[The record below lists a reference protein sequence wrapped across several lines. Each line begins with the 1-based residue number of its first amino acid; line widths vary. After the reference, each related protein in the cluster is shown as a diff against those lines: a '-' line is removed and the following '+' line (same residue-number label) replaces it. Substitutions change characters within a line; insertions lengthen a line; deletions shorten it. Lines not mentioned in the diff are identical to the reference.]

1 MLTTVSAGVI
11 IAVFYSKKAVT
22 KKVRQ
27 LMYTESRGVLRSRQ
41 QRLPSDYRFRAGV
54 PNEVELR
61 VDHIRMAALRHRVY
75 RNLKW

>member
-27 LMYTESRGVLRSRQ
+27 LMYTESRGCCDPDNR
-41 QRLPSDYRFRAGV
+41 DYQVTIAS
-54 PNEVELR
+54 EL
-61 VDHIRMAALRHRVY
+61 VCRMKF
-75 RNLKW
+75 NFE